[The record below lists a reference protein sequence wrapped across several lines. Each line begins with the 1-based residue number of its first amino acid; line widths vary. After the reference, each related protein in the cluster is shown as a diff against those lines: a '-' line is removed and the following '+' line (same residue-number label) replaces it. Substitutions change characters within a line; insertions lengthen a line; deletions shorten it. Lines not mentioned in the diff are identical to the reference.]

1 MAETRIADVIVP
13 EVFTPYVINRTAEL
27 SNFFSSGIVEADG
40 RVEIGMRSGGETVN
54 MPFWSDLSGEEEA
67 LSDQK
72 ALTVNPLT
80 AGQDVAVVQAL
91 GKAWGANDLAYALSG
106 DDPMKAIGD
115 LVAGFWARVFDARL
129 ISTLK
134 GAMLATKPTAGSG
147 MAGNVHNI
155 SALSAAKAVI
165 DKNTFAD
172 AAFKLGDSYAAL
184 TGVAVH
190 SATYASLFKQDL
202 ISTERGSNGELFQAY
217 QGKRVIVNDNLPK
230 TSAGVYTS
238 YLFGAGAFGYAEGTP
253 KMPVE
258 TDRNSLSGYDVLI
271 NRRHIALHL
280 RGVKWVGTANIS
292 TGDGSSGH
300 PTRAE
305 LATAANYS
313 RVYDNKQIRC
323 VAFVHKLSS

>member
-1 MAETRIADVIVP
+1 MAEARIADVIVP
-13 EVFTPYVINRTAEL
+13 DIFTPYVINRTAEL
-27 SNFFSSGIVEADG
+27 SNFFASGIVVPDG
-40 RVEIGMRSGGETVN
+40 RVEVGMRAGGETVN
-54 MPFWSDLSGEEEA
+54 MPFWNDLDGEEEA

-72 ALTVNPLT
+72 ALTVNNIT
-80 AGQDVAVVQAL
+80 ADQDVAVVQAL
-91 GKAWGANDLAYALSG
+91 GKAWGVNDLAYALSG
-106 DDPMKAIGD
+106 DDPMRAVGD
-115 LVAGFWARVFDARL
+115 LVAGFWGRVIDARL

-134 GAMLATKPTAGSG
+134 GAMAATKPTAGSG
-147 MAGNVHNI
+147 MTGNVHNI
-155 SALSAAKAVI
+155 SALSAAKSVI

-172 AAFKLGDSYAAL
+172 AAFKLGDSYANL

-190 SATYASLFKQDL
+190 SSTYASLFKQDL
-202 ISTERGSNGELFQAY
+202 ISTERGSDGALFQAY

-271 NRRHIALHL
+271 NRRHLALHL

-323 VAFVHKLSS
+323 VAFIHKLS